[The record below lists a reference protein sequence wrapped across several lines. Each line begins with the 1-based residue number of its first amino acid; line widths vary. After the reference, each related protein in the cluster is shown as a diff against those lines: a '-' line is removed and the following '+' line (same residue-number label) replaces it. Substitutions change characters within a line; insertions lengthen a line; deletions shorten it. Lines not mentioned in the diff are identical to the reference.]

1 MEMNDLILLS
11 VDDHVIEPPHLF
23 DKHLPAKYRDQAPTM
38 KSMAN
43 GSDCWIYDGKVLPNI
58 ALNAVVGRPPE
69 EYGVEPTA
77 YAQLRKGS
85 YDIKARID
93 DMNVNGVL
101 SAINFPTFPQFAGT
115 LFVGSKDPTAAKA
128 IVSAYND
135 WHVHEWAGEA
145 PGRIIPIGILPLW
158 DINACVEEA
167 KRLAKLG
174 VHTVTFPDVPA
185 KKGLPSIHTDHWDPL
200 WKVMS
205 DNKMVISTHIGSGM
219 SAPYISPESPI
230 DSWIITMPMSIAN
243 ATADW
248 LFSPVFIKF
257 PELKIALSEGGI
269 GWIPYFLER
278 SDFTFRHHNAW
289 TNSNFGG
296 MLPSD
301 LFFRNFI
308 TCFIDDAFGLQSLGF
323 LNTDMVTWECDYP
336 HSDTVWPYCPEEL
349 WKSIKHL
356 PKETIDKITH
366 LNTMREFSFD
376 PISLLGRE
384 NCTVG
389 ALRAQ
394 AQHVDT
400 ELRSGLGG
408 LNPSKGDGRPVTSG
422 EVMKMFAV

>member
-1 MEMNDLILLS
+1 MNDLILLS
-11 VDDHVIEPPHLF
+11 VDDHVIEPPDLF
-23 DKHLPAKYRDQAPTM
+23 DRHLPAKYRDKAPKM
-38 KSMAN
+38 HSMR
-43 GSDCWIYDGKVLPNI
+43 GGQDSWTYEGMVLPNI
-58 ALNAVVGRPPE
+58 ALNAVVGRPRE

-77 YAQLRKGS
+77 YNQLRAGT

-93 DMNVNGVL
+93 DMNVNGVC
-101 SAINFPTFPQFAGT
+101 SAICFPTFPQFAGT
-115 LFVGSKDPTAAKA
+115 LFVNSKDKEAAKA

-135 WHVHEWAGEA
+135 WHIHEWAGAA
-145 PGRIIPIGILPLW
+145 PGRIIPLAILPLW

-167 KRLAKLG
+167 RRVARLG

-185 KKGLPSIHTDHWDPL
+185 KKGLPSIHTDYWDPL

-230 DSWIITMPMSIAN
+230 DSWITTMPMSIAN
-243 ATADW
+243 AAADW
-248 LFSPVFIKF
+248 MFSPVFVKF

-269 GWIPYFLER
+269 GWIPYLLER
-278 SDFTFRHHNAW
+278 ADFTFNHHRAW
-289 TNSNFGG
+289 THSNFGG
-296 MLPSD
+296 LKPSD
-301 LFFRNFI
+301 IFFRNFI
-308 TCFIDDAFGLQSLGF
+308 TCFIDDIFGLKSLDF

-336 HSDTVWPYCPEEL
+336 HSDTVWPYCPEDL

-376 PISLLGRE
+376 PFSALGGRE

-394 AQHVDT
+394 ATHVDT
-400 ELRSGLGG
+400 QPRGGLGG
-408 LNPSKGDGRPVTSG
+408 MNPSKNDGHPVTSG